1 MHVLCPTEGSFDLD
15 AGMAGGQ
22 AGGGLDM
29 AIKDAEISVLN
40 KRLESVN
47 RGQQRLQEMFK
58 TRIAAF
64 RSAVK

>member
-1 MHVLCPTEGSFDLD
+1 MSVHA
-15 AGMAGGQ
+15 AGLAGGQ
-22 AGGGLDM
+22 ASGGLDA

-40 KRLESVN
+40 KRLESVT